1 MRARTLVSVSV
12 YPHLRMFG
20 CERTD
25 EGTKHGEGRE
35 TDVSDLIETKVAYFM
50 DHKKEFDAPVIFRN
64 PSIALSETTTD
75 DRDTLHD
82 IINNLRVSF
91 RPSSFFPFLLF
102 AVRVH
107 LHLPHEQIHCAIRR
121 EPVGTL
127 KNVRN
132 GYGVLKE
139 ACAMII
145 QSAYTAIAPLNSAAV
160 LKTV

>member
-1 MRARTLVSVSV
+1 
-12 YPHLRMFG
+12 
-20 CERTD
+20 
-25 EGTKHGEGRE
+25 
-35 TDVSDLIETKVAYFM
+35 M

-64 PSIALSETTTD
+64 PSLALSETTAD
-75 DRDTLHD
+75 DRDALHD

-91 RPSSFFPFLLF
+91 HPSSLFPCLLS

-107 LHLPHEQIHCAIRR
+107 LHFPHEQIHCAICR
-121 EPVGTL
+121 EPFGIS

-145 QSAYTAIAPLNSAAV
+145 QSAYTAMTPLNSAAA
-160 LKTV
+160 LQTV